1 MQTVWYDAEFIGQ
14 KVESPT
20 TNRFWF
26 KLLTENPIQY
36 KSGQFLTF
44 DFPVGDKRLDRWKSY
59 SIANVYDG
67 SNIIELGVSYKK
79 GGLASQYL
87 FESINKG
94 DIIKCKGPD
103 GNFVLPEL
111 KKQKLVLIATGAGV
125 VPYRS
130 MLQEI
135 AASGNPYDE
144 IHLIFGI
151 RKEKDILYLEELED
165 WSHFIPFFKCS
176 VCLSQASKIPKAKN
190 KIQYHLGRVHQVYLE
205 EYKTKNNNCQF
216 MLCGW
221 TNMID
226 EAVLNLH
233 NVLKI
238 PKEKIK
244 YELFG

>member
-1 MQTVWYDAEFIGQ
+1 MSQ
-14 KVESPT
+14 KRVETLSEA
-20 TNRFWF
+20 FF
-26 KLLTENPIQY
+26 CSVMALLF
-36 KSGQFLTF
+36 FLF
-44 DFPVGDKRLDRWKSY
+44 
-59 SIANVYDG
+59 
-67 SNIIELGVSYKK
+67 
-79 GGLASQYL
+79 
-87 FESINKG
+87 
-94 DIIKCKGPD
+94 
-103 GNFVLPEL
+103 
-111 KKQKLVLIATGAGV
+111 
-125 VPYRS
+125 
-130 MLQEI
+130 
-135 AASGNPYDE
+135 
-144 IHLIFGI
+144 
-151 RKEKDILYLEELED
+151 
-165 WSHFIPFFKCS
+165 PFFKCS